1 MNKKH
6 HCNNCPHWYVTK
18 KGYPSGFYNIT
29 FCKKYNEQIYYLAG
43 EENQTPHPCNM
54 CEKQGSYV
62 SYINQEV
69 LDVKRVTERLT
80 EDFYDDMQKITR
92 HCVKSDNIDLNCG
105 ADDFQYVIDRLAE
118 YEIAEKEGRLL
129 ILPCKPRDTTYVIL
143 PRYTTCSKYGQ
154 IFEGYSC
161 LGCSEDEEECDS
173 HLEYYIWENKYTTLQ
188 WIIGNLERFGKTVFV
203 NREEAEKA
211 VEEMNKDIG
220 TN

>member
-1 MNKKH
+1 MDSRH
-6 HCNNCPHWYVTK
+6 HCNDCPHWYVTK

-54 CEKQGSYV
+54 CEKQDSYI

-92 HCVKSDNIDLNCG
+92 LCVKSDNIDLNCG

-118 YEIAEKEGRLL
+118 YEIAEEEGRLVAF
-129 ILPCKPRDTTYVIL
+129 PCKVGDTVWVITHPFNVFDDFDFYEDAHDEIYESYVSSITL
-143 PRYTTCSKYGQ
+143 YENSNQYRIYAKETRQFIKAY
-154 IFEGYSC
+154 FR
-161 LGCSEDEEECDS
+161 ECD
-173 HLEYYIWENKYTTLQ
+173 
-188 WIIGNLERFGKTVFV
+188 FGKSIFL
-203 NREEAEKA
+203 NREEAESA
-211 VEEMNKDIG
+211 LREMER
-220 TN
+220 T

>member
-29 FCKKYNEQIYYLAG
+29 FCKKYNEQIYYLVG

-69 LDVKRVTERLT
+69 LEVKRVTERLT

-118 YEIAEKEGRLL
+118 YEIAEKEGRLVV
-129 ILPCKPRDTTYVIL
+129 LPCKPRDVVYVIMH
-143 PRYTTCSKYGQ
+143 RYTKCSKYGQ
-154 IFEGYSC
+154 VFEEYSC
-161 LGCSEDEEECDS
+161 SGCEERECDS
-173 HLEYYIWENKYTTLQ
+173 HLEYYIWENKYTTLE
-188 WIIGNLERFGKTVFV
+188 WIIGSLKRFGKTVFL
-203 NREEAEKA
+203 NREEAEK
-211 VEEMNKDIG
+211 VLKEMNKNIEP
-220 TN
+220 N

>member
-105 ADDFQYVIDRLAE
+105 GEDYQDIIDKLAE
-118 YEIAEKEGRLL
+118 YEMAEEDGRMM
-129 ILPCKPRDTTYVIL
+129 IFPCKVGDVVYVTER
-143 PRYTTCSKYGQ
+143 RYYNYLWHTGVQKGRVYG
-154 IFEGYSC
+154 FEYDKGWFIWVS
-161 LGCSEDEEECDS
+161 LDDNSASSDEAYK
-173 HLEYYIWENKYTTLQ
+173 LEN
-188 WIIGNLERFGKTVFV
+188 FGKTVFLTY
-203 NREEAEKA
+203 EEAEK
-211 VEEMNKDIG
+211 VLEEMMKNNA

>member
-1 MNKKH
+1 MMNKKH

-92 HCVKSDNIDLNCG
+92 HCVKSDNIGLNCG

-118 YEIAEKEGRLL
+118 YEIAEEEGRLL
-129 ILPCKPRDTTYVIL
+129 VLPCVIGDTVWMVHQELTDAFSIHFTISEMNVVELRGNRMNPIWFVIDGE
-143 PRYTTCSKYGQ
+143 YGRTS
-154 IFEGYSC
+154 FSP
-161 LGCSEDEEECDS
+161 SE
-173 HLEYYIWENKYTTLQ
+173 I
-188 WIIGNLERFGKTVFV
+188 GKTIFLI
-203 NREEAEKA
+203 REEAEKKLK
-211 VEEMNKDIG
+211 EMKRENGSD
-220 TN
+220 